1 MLMTDIG
8 FESHLLVRSFWA
20 FVTILVTGIIMFS
33 MHRITHYQRQL
44 MKGNDVFNSERLMKF
59 HLFNF
64 IVVSVLEIVAV
75 GLEGAVSKDEY
86 KDAIQ
91 QKQDDPDYDI
101 PVKYKRID
109 DAKIINDICL
119 TLIWIIIVITMFVMY
134 LRYSAPITINESNF
148 IK

>member
-1 MLMTDIG
+1 
-8 FESHLLVRSFWA
+8 
-20 FVTILVTGIIMFS
+20 
-33 MHRITHYQRQL
+33 

-75 GLEGAVSKDEY
+75 GLEGAVSQDEY
-86 KDAIQ
+86 KDAIA
-91 QKQDDPDYDI
+91 QKADDPDYDI
-101 PVKYKRID
+101 PVKYMRID
-109 DAKIINDICL
+109 DAKKINDICL
-119 TLIWIIIVITMFVMY
+119 TLIWFMIVITMFVMY